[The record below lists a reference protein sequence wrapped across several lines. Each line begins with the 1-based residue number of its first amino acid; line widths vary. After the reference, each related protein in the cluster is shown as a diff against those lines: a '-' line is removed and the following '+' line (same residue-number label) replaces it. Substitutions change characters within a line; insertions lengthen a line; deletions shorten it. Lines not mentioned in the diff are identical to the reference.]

1 MILPDGLWPVLRPY
15 RGRVAAISLYAAA
28 GTALELGL
36 ELMVQPLVD
45 QGILKGD
52 FPLFL
57 KILLLQLAFYLAGIV
72 LNVLHVRAYMTLS
85 SDVAESLRVSLFDKA
100 QRLPLSHYT
109 ASNSAALPSRLLNE
123 AGTIAS
129 VLGQTLGSLGVSVLQ
144 LAGATALLVYL
155 EWRLA
160 APVLVLLPLNAWF
173 ARRAGTVNA
182 GLEREYND
190 QYEAVLRFLQ
200 QRFSFAAGLLFAD
213 GGTRG
218 RAAERFRGLAR
229 EMWRTGYRISVI
241 PHWFSLAAYAASML
255 STLVVYALGGYLII
269 HGRMTLGS
277 LLSFLAIKSF
287 LERPL
292 GVIANTH
299 IGLQEAGVHWERIRE
314 ILDAPE
320 EDPGGPEPFEP
331 GTLEL
336 RGITFG
342 RDGATLL
349 DGADAVIP
357 ARKLVA
363 LVGPTGAG
371 KSTLTYLIQK
381 HLHPSQGTILS
392 AGRDLAKTS
401 TESLRG
407 RVAYMGQEAVLLT
420 GSIRENLLL
429 HRPDA
434 APAEVDEACRQ
445 AGLAGLLA
453 RLPQGLETPVADGG
467 ASLSGG
473 ERQRISLARALLK
486 RPDLL
491 ILDEPT
497 SALDEATELELCRTL
512 RGLVDEKGLSVLAV
526 SHRRALIDAAD
537 LVLRLEGRKLIPVS

>member
-1 MILPDGLWPVLRPY
+1 MILPPGLWPFLKPY
-15 RGRVAAISLYAAA
+15 RPRVALLSFYAAA
-28 GTALELGL
+28 GTALELAL

-57 KILLLQLAFYLAGIV
+57 KILALQLACYVASV
-72 LNVLHVRAYMTLS
+72 ALNVLHVRSYMTLS
-85 SDVAESLRVSLFDKA
+85 ADVAERLRVSLFDKA

-109 ASNSAALPSRLLNE
+109 DSNSASLPARLLNE
-123 AGTIAS
+123 AGTISS

-144 LAGATALLVYL
+144 LVGATVLLVYI

-173 ARRAGTVNA
+173 ARRAGAVNA
-182 GLEREYND
+182 ALERDYSD
-190 QYEAVLRFLQ
+190 QYESVLRFLQ

-218 RAAERFRGLAR
+218 RAGDRFRGLAR
-229 EMWRTGYRISVI
+229 AMWRTGYRISVI
-241 PHWFSLAAYAASML
+241 PHWFSLAAYAASVL
-255 STLVVYALGGYLII
+255 STLLVYALGGYFII
-269 HGRMTLGS
+269 LGKMTLGS

-292 GVIANTH
+292 GAIANTH
-299 IGLQEAGVHWERIRE
+299 IGLQEARVHWERIRE
-314 ILDAPE
+314 ILDARE

-331 GTLEL
+331 GDLVL
-336 RGITFG
+336 RGVSFG
-342 RDGATLL
+342 RGGAPIL

-381 HLHPSQGTILS
+381 HLHPAQGTIFS
-392 AGRDLAKTS
+392 AGRDLATTS

-407 RVAYMGQEAVLLT
+407 RVAYMGQEAILLT
-420 GSIRENLLL
+420 GTIRENLLL

-434 APAEVDEACRQ
+434 SAAEVEEACRQ

-453 RLPQGLETPVADGG
+453 RLPGGLETAVADAG

-512 RGLVDEKGLSVLAV
+512 RDLVDRTGLSVLAV
-526 SHRRALIDAAD
+526 SHRRALVDAAD
-537 LVLRLEGRKLIPVS
+537 AVFRVDSGKLTAV

>member
-1 MILPDGLWPVLRPY
+1 MILPDGLWPFLRPY
-15 RGRVAAISLYAAA
+15 RARVAAVSFYAAA

-52 FPLFL
+52 FAFFL
-57 KILLLQLAFYLAGIV
+57 KILVLQLACYVASIA

-85 SDVAESLRVSLFDKA
+85 ADVAERLRVSLFDKA

-109 ASNSAALPSRLLNE
+109 ASNSAALPARLLNE
-123 AGTIAS
+123 AGTIAA

-144 LAGATALLVYL
+144 LAGATVLLVYL

-160 APVLVLLPLNAWF
+160 APVLILLPLNAWF
-173 ARRAGTVNA
+173 ARRAGAVNA
-182 GLEREYND
+182 ALERDYND
-190 QYEAVLRFLQ
+190 QYESVLRFLS

-218 RAAERFRGLAR
+218 RAAARFRGLAR

-241 PHWFSLAAYAASML
+241 PHWFSLAAYAASVL

-269 HGRMTLGS
+269 LGKMTLGT

-292 GVIANTH
+292 GAIANTH
-299 IGLQEAGVHWERIRE
+299 IGLQEARVHWDRIRE

-320 EDPGGPEPFEP
+320 EDPGGPEAFEP
-331 GTLEL
+331 GDLEL
-336 RGITFG
+336 RGVRFV
-342 RDGATLL
+342 RDGRPVL

-381 HLHPSQGTILS
+381 HLHPSSGAIRS

-420 GSIRENLLL
+420 GTIRENLML

-434 APAEVDEACRQ
+434 APADVEEACRQ

-453 RLPQGLETPVADGG
+453 RLPAGLETAVADAG

-512 RGLVDEKGLSVLAV
+512 RDLVDRTGLSVLAV
-526 SHRRALIDAAD
+526 SHRRALVDAAD
-537 LVLRLEGRKLIPVS
+537 AVFRVDSGKVTAV